1 MGKVFIAGGG
11 KMNVPSAGVLAS
23 SLAVDSIVKLME
35 NNQPVDYLVVHQGLP
50 GPMYDESCNGCWLLR
65 KDIYSVDQF
74 SSFNDDQN
82 DYWNSIPHDLLTG
95 DFLKL
100 FNPLTLNIVKQIKIP
115 YEADNGL
122 QTGSN
127 GLPCQFFILSGN
139 EVGINQG
146 FGMNLVA
153 DGVLLSYFS
162 LGDNSTANNKRIAQ
176 YNGIDE
182 DYWTR
187 TPPVNGT
194 TIAIVREIGWGTT
207 SYTESSRH
215 GIRPALILPSNALFD
230 KETMQLKGIKG
241 GM

>member
-23 SLAVDSIVKLME
+23 SLAVGSIVKLME

-50 GPMYDESCNGCWLLR
+50 GSMYDASCDGCWLLR

-74 SSFNDDQN
+74 SSLNDDQN
-82 DYWNSIPHDLLTG
+82 DYWNSVPHKFLTG

-115 YEADNGL
+115 VEGK
-122 QTGSN
+122 TGAN

-139 EVGINQG
+139 EVGIDQE
-146 FGMNLVA
+146 FGMNLVL
-153 DGVLLSYFS
+153 DGALLSYFD

-176 YNGIDE
+176 YNGADKG
-182 DYWTR
+182 YWTR
-187 TPPVNGT
+187 TPPVNST
-194 TIAIVREIGWGTT
+194 QIAIVREIGWGAR